1 MAMASAAI
9 DLLLGKIVSFLDDQL
24 SLLGG
29 VHDELEEIKRELI
42 VMKAFLE
49 DAERKGVLS
58 EVEKTWVANVRDVSV
73 DVEDFI
79 DEFTYHINKQR
90 SWSPF
95 TRTFRKSLRFPK
107 NLWERHRIATKLQ
120 KIIKIIK
127 AIPERSLRYGVKRI
141 EGVSYS
147 HYDPD
152 RLRILRESSLF
163 LQDDEV
169 VGIIDAKEKLVT
181 MLLSSQAQRT
191 VISVVGMGG
200 SGKTTLVAKTFNG
213 QTVKQ
218 HFDCCAW
225 ITVSQTYT
233 VEDLLRVIMKEL
245 LRAVKEQ
252 IPVDLSD
259 MSYSHLVEMLASY
272 LKEKRYLIVLDDV
285 WDINLWRK
293 ISAALPDGPH
303 GSRVMLTT
311 RKEDIASFPF
321 GLGSYVHHVQPLN
334 KSEAWHLFSMK
345 AFFSCPNSCCP
356 TELEHIARD
365 LVDKCEGLPLG
376 IVALGALMSTK
387 SVLSEWMKVYSSL
400 NWELCNNPRLEVV
413 KSILLLS
420 FNDLP
425 YRLKHC
431 FLYCCVFP
439 EDYVIQ
445 CRRLIRLWIAEGFV
459 EQVRGAKT
467 EEIAESYMAELTCRC
482 MLQVVER
489 EPSGRAETFRMHDLL
504 RELCISI
511 SEAETFCTIY
521 NDQEPAKE
529 SKARRVSMQANS
541 RALRNPKDI
550 SKVRTFFMFAAFS
563 LNYLPSGFQLLRIL
577 DLEDVPIVELPDD
590 IVNCFNLMYLNLRS
604 TKVKE
609 LPKDIGKL
617 SNLEMLNIS
626 NSKIRLLPV
635 GILKLQKLHHLL
647 MLHFND
653 QKLCSFD
660 CLDGCTQAPPGIC
673 KLKRLQVLDT
683 VKVEGELIEQLQS
696 MTQLTRLGLA
706 NVREA
711 DEKDLCKALENMKLI
726 EQLNVMTTDEDE
738 VLRMDA
744 LAEGPPMLNTLF
756 LTGKLERI
764 PLWFHSL
771 HNLSYLALLWSRVT
785 HDFLPCIQELPNLTR
800 LWLINAYTG
809 DELVFRSG
817 FRKLTELILLN
828 FSQLSV
834 IIIEKGV
841 MPALKTLDIW
851 ECMQLKQIPRGI
863 EHLTNLK
870 QLTLL
875 GVPNE
880 LIECIRGE
888 GSMDNSKVKQI
899 PNIGYCYKTRFGWS
913 HGRTR

>member
-42 VMKAFLE
+42 VMKDFLE
-49 DAERKGVLS
+49 DAERTGVVS

-73 DVEDFI
+73 NVEDFI
-79 DEFTYHINKQR
+79 DEFTYHINNQR

-95 TRTFRKSLRFPK
+95 TRTLRKSLRFPK

-127 AIPERSLRYGVKRI
+127 AFPERSLRNGVKPI
-141 EGVSYS
+141 E
-147 HYDPD
+147 
-152 RLRILRESSLF
+152 
-163 LQDDEV
+163 
-169 VGIIDAKEKLVT
+169 DAKEKSVT

-200 SGKTTLVAKTFNG
+200 SGKSTLVAKTFNG
-213 QTVKQ
+213 QTVKE

-272 LKEKRYLIVLDDV
+272 LKEKRYMIVLDDV

-311 RKEDIASFPF
+311 RKENIASFAY

-387 SVLSEWMKVYSSL
+387 SVLAEWMKVYGSL

-459 EQVRGAKT
+459 EQVRGPKT

-511 SEAETFCTIY
+511 SEAENFCTIY

-550 SKVRTFFMFAAFS
+550 SK
-563 LNYLPSGFQLLRIL
+563 
-577 DLEDVPIVELPDD
+577 LPDD
-590 IVNCFNLMYLNLRS
+590 IVNCFNLMYLNLRR

-626 NSKIRLLPV
+626 NSKTRLLPV

-673 KLKRLQVLDT
+673 KLKSLQVLDT

-711 DEKDLCKALENMKLI
+711 DEKDLCKALENVKLI

-738 VLRMDA
+738 VLRIYGRISGGSSNAQHTFPNWKVREDS
-744 LAEGPPMLNTLF
+744 TLV
-756 LTGKLERI
+756 
-764 PLWFHSL
+764 P
-771 HNLSYLALLWSRVT
+771 
-785 HDFLPCIQELPNLTR
+785 
-800 LWLINAYTG
+800 
-809 DELVFRSG
+809 
-817 FRKLTELILLN
+817 
-828 FSQLSV
+828 FSS
-834 IIIEKGV
+834 
-841 MPALKTLDIW
+841 
-851 ECMQLKQIPRGI
+851 
-863 EHLTNLK
+863 
-870 QLTLL
+870 
-875 GVPNE
+875 
-880 LIECIRGE
+880 
-888 GSMDNSKVKQI
+888 
-899 PNIGYCYKTRFGWS
+899 
-913 HGRTR
+913 

>member
-1 MAMASAAI
+1 MMICVMSI
-9 DLLLGKIVSFLDDQL
+9 FDL
-24 SLLGG
+24 
-29 VHDELEEIKRELI
+29 
-42 VMKAFLE
+42 
-49 DAERKGVLS
+49 
-58 EVEKTWVANVRDVSV
+58 T
-73 DVEDFI
+73 
-79 DEFTYHINKQR
+79 
-90 SWSPF
+90 
-95 TRTFRKSLRFPK
+95 
-107 NLWERHRIATKLQ
+107 
-120 KIIKIIK
+120 
-127 AIPERSLRYGVKRI
+127 
-141 EGVSYS
+141 
-147 HYDPD
+147 
-152 RLRILRESSLF
+152 
-163 LQDDEV
+163 
-169 VGIIDAKEKLVT
+169 
-181 MLLSSQAQRT
+181 
-191 VISVVGMGG
+191 
-200 SGKTTLVAKTFNG
+200 
-213 QTVKQ
+213 
-218 HFDCCAW
+218 
-225 ITVSQTYT
+225 
-233 VEDLLRVIMKEL
+233 
-245 LRAVKEQ
+245 
-252 IPVDLSD
+252 
-259 MSYSHLVEMLASY
+259 
-272 LKEKRYLIVLDDV
+272 
-285 WDINLWRK
+285 
-293 ISAALPDGPH
+293 
-303 GSRVMLTT
+303 
-311 RKEDIASFPF
+311 SFPY

-387 SVLSEWMKVYSSL
+387 SVLAEWMKVYGSL

-459 EQVRGAKT
+459 EQVRGPKT

-511 SEAETFCTIY
+511 SEAENFCTIY

-577 DLEDVPIVELPDD
+577 DLEDVPIVQLPDD
-590 IVNCFNLMYLNLRS
+590 IVNCFNLMYLNLRR

-626 NSKIRLLPV
+626 NSKTRLLPV

-673 KLKRLQVLDT
+673 KLKSLQVLDT

-711 DEKDLCKALENMKLI
+711 DEKDLCKALENVKLI

-738 VLRMDA
+738 VLRIYGRISGGSSNAQHTFPNWKWIPKAHRVDTA
-744 LAEGPPMLNTLF
+744 QLF
-756 LTGKLERI
+756 
-764 PLWFHSL
+764 
-771 HNLSYLALLWSRVT
+771 
-785 HDFLPCIQELPNLTR
+785 
-800 LWLINAYTG
+800 
-809 DELVFRSG
+809 
-817 FRKLTELILLN
+817 
-828 FSQLSV
+828 SV
-834 IIIEKGV
+834 VCDHQFIIEKGV

-899 PNIGYCYKTRFGWS
+899 PNIGYCYRTRFGWS